1 MNYLDNNCI
10 KNEVIDKLIEELE
23 NYRDTEHYAC
33 ELAYDLL
40 EGYNIDGTI
49 TYSTQEAKQW
59 IKNNFDDLGE
69 IVAEREENGYSTP
82 NLFDNPELFMVVIY
96 LEVANYVMDK
106 CKFINDNWDGTFTLN
121 DKNIYTITKQLRE
134 LKDEAE

>member
-10 KNEVIDKLIEELE
+10 KNEVIDKLIDKLE
-23 NYRDTEHYAC
+23 DYRDTEHYAC

-40 EGYNIDGTI
+40 EGYNIDGSI
-49 TYSTQEAKQW
+49 TYNKYEAIQW
-59 IKNNFDDLGE
+59 ISNNFGDLEE
-69 IVAEREENGYSTP
+69 IVDELQARGLSIP
-82 NLFDNPELFMVVIY
+82 DVFDNPELFMVVIY

-106 CKFINDNWDGTFTLN
+106 CKFINDNWNDTFTLN

-134 LKDEAE
+134 LKDEVN